1 MGRKIAYVMSRFP
14 HLPETFILRE
24 MNELERQGWTIA
36 LYPLVRQKQGV
47 IHEEAR
53 PWLERVRY
61 DGFLSGRVLRG
72 NVQALARHPVDY
84 FHLWGKMVSQNRR
97 NPNLLLR
104 ALALFPKAVVAAADM
119 QAEGITHIH
128 AHYATHPALFAWII
142 HQLTGITYSITV
154 HAHDIFVRTAM
165 LATKLRSA
173 SFIAAISEY
182 NRNYLA
188 QKVGPW
194 VGNKTHIEHCGITPE
209 QYRPRTAP
217 AQPEE
222 LLDII
227 NVGSL
232 QPYKGQRYLIEACA
246 LLRAQGIPLRCRI
259 IGGGE
264 EQKSLQTLIEQ
275 HQLST
280 QVQLLGPLPQEK
292 VAALLPTANC
302 YVQPSVVTPSGKMEG
317 IPVALMEALACRLPV
332 VATNLSGVPELVR
345 SGETGLL
352 VPPADASALATALAT
367 VYATPAESFALAT
380 AGYEL
385 VRQDFHLQKNVSL
398 LADLLTQ
405 HVERPLTASQVIFR
419 ALEPPINSDLWPGS
433 KLAPVARKDEK

>member
-1 MGRKIAYVMSRFP
+1 MTRKIAYVMSRFP

-36 LYPLVRQKQGV
+36 LYPLVRQKQRV

-61 DGFLSGRVLRG
+61 DTFISGRVFEG
-72 NVQALARHPVDY
+72 NVQALARHPLSY
-84 FHLWGKMVSQNRR
+84 FHLWGKMVSQNKS

-128 AHYATHPALFAWII
+128 AHYATHPALFAWLI
-142 HQLTGITYSITV
+142 HQLTGITYSVTV

-165 LATKLRSA
+165 LAAKLRSA

-194 VGNKTHIEHCGITPE
+194 VSDKTHIVHCGITPE
-209 QYRPRTAP
+209 QYQPRTNP
-217 AQPEE
+217 AQPGEP
-222 LLDII
+222 LDII

-246 LLRAQGIPLRCRI
+246 LLQEQGIPFRCRI

-264 EQKSLQTLIEQ
+264 EQKSLQSLIEQ
-275 HQLST
+275 RHLST

-292 VAALLPTANC
+292 VAALLPMANC

-345 SGETGLL
+345 PDHTGWL
-352 VPPADASALATALAT
+352 VPPANTEALAEAMAS
-367 VYATPAESFALAT
+367 VYASPNESFALAT
-380 AGYEL
+380 AGYDL
-385 VRQDFHLQKNVSL
+385 VLQQFHLQKNVSL
-398 LADLLTQ
+398 LAELLTRYTGQ
-405 HVERPLTASQVIFR
+405 STLSSQTVPIAFRPQLASDHD
-419 ALEPPINSDLWPGS
+419 A
-433 KLAPVARKDEK
+433 

>member
-36 LYPLVRQKQGV
+36 LYPLVQQKQGV
-47 IHEEAR
+47 VHEEAK

-72 NVQALARHPVDY
+72 NVQALARHPAAY
-84 FHLWGKMVSQNRR
+84 IHLWGKMVSQNRS

-128 AHYATHPALFAWII
+128 AHYATHPALFAWLI

-173 SFIAAISEY
+173 SFVAAISEY
-182 NRNYLA
+182 NRNYLT
-188 QKVGPW
+188 QKVGSW
-194 VGNKTHIEHCGITPE
+194 VRDKIHIVHCGITPE
-209 QYRPRTAP
+209 QYQPRTSP
-217 AQPEE
+217 AQPGEP
-222 LLDII
+222 LDII

-246 LLRAQGIPLRCRI
+246 LLREQGIPLRCRI

-275 HQLST
+275 RHLEA

-302 YVQPSVVTPSGKMEG
+302 YVQPSVITPSGKMEG
-317 IPVALMEALACRLPV
+317 IPVALMEAMVCRLPV
-332 VATNLSGVPELVR
+332 VATNLSGVPELVWPDQ
-345 SGETGLL
+345 TGWL
-352 VPPADASALATALAT
+352 VPPANSEALAEAMAS
-367 VYATPAESFALAT
+367 VYASPTKSFASAT
-380 AGYEL
+380 AGYNL
-385 VRQDFHLQKNVSL
+385 VLEQFHLQKNVSL
-398 LADLLTQ
+398 LAELLT
-405 HVERPLTASQVIFR
+405 HYTGRSALTSQTVTTV
-419 ALEPPINSDLWPGS
+419 LGQQ
-433 KLAPVARKDEK
+433 LA